1 MKKSS
6 IVIAKENPVFC
17 RELGQFL
24 QDSGM
29 FEVLEPITDGRGAAD
44 KIRDICPDILLLD
57 VVLPNVDGIGVL
69 RELRLAERTPG
80 TKVLVL
86 SSFSGDNI
94 INLMQ
99 SLGVAYVIHMPIA
112 YSVILERILDFAIS
126 DVDLKAARRSEE
138 NQRLQLMQEEYI
150 SEYLKHMG
158 MPANLTGYIQAK
170 KAILSYMNNPGG
182 YISLNSEVYEQVA
195 KECNTTPKRVERNI
209 RNAIEVA
216 WYRGEIKWQHK
227 LFGYTV
233 QEEKGR
239 PTNKEFIA
247 MIADRVTMRI
257 KYNRQSI

>member
-29 FEVLEPITDGRGAAD
+29 FEVLEPITDGMDAAE
-44 KIRDICPDILLLD
+44 KIKELCPDVLLLD

-69 RELRLAERTPG
+69 RSLRVSESVPN
-80 TKVLVL
+80 TKVIVL
-86 SSFSGDNI
+86 SSFAGDSV

-99 SLGVAYVIHMPIA
+99 SLGAAYVIHMPIA
-112 YSVILERILDFAIS
+112 YSVIMERILDFAIS
-126 DVDLKAARRSEE
+126 DTELKAARKSEE
-138 NQRLQLMQEEYI
+138 NQRYMLMQEEYI

-170 KAILSYMNNPGG
+170 KAILCYMNSSGG
-182 YISLNSEVYEQVA
+182 YISLNSEVYEHVA
-195 KECNTTPKRVERNI
+195 RECGTTPKRVERNI

-247 MIADRVTMRI
+247 MIADRVSMRI
-257 KYNRQSI
+257 KYNRQSV